1 MLKTL
6 SKGPFYLQKY
16 MIISIPVIMGLGFL
30 IGANFDT
37 SFFKKL
43 VVPFTFLMVFPSM
56 VTMNFAML
64 LKGGDTRL
72 QFVTQG
78 MNFVILPLV
87 AWLLGFW
94 FFQNDV
100 ALRLA
105 LFLTALLPTSGM
117 TISWTNVA
125 KGNLPSAVKMTV
137 IGLIAGSLLAP
148 FYMKLVFGQSI
159 EIPLM
164 STLMQIALVIFL
176 PMALGIVTQKWV
188 VGKYGMDEFN
198 KSIKHQIGPW
208 GTVGVL
214 GVIFSAIALKA
225 KVLLADPS
233 VFITLGI
240 PMLVFYLLNFGA
252 STALARLFQKRG
264 DGIAFI
270 YGTALRNLSIA
281 LAIVMAVPSL
291 QGSPAVL
298 LISIGFI
305 LQSQLA
311 AWHVKHLD
319 RILPVGSKILMP
331 KV

>member
-1 MLKTL
+1 MLKIL

-16 MIISIPVIMGLGFL
+16 MVFSIPMIMVLGFL
-30 IGANFDT
+30 LGATTDV
-37 SFFKKL
+37 SFLKKF

-72 QFVTQG
+72 QIVTQG

-94 FFQNDV
+94 FFKEDV

-137 IGLIAGSLLAP
+137 VGLLAGSLLAP

-159 EIPLM
+159 EVPLM
-164 STLMQIALVIFL
+164 STLKQIALVIFL
-176 PMALGIVTQKWV
+176 PMALGIATQKWI

-252 STALARLFQKRG
+252 STALARLFEKRG

-305 LQSQLA
+305 FQSQLA
-311 AWHVKHLD
+311 AWHVKYLE
-319 RILPVGSKILMP
+319 RLLPVAQTITLP